1 MNTRRVSNTLL
12 RHLIVSMVLAGV
24 LTVFAADEPQPSPSV
39 PTKAMREQ
47 MATLHEKMAACLRS
61 DKAFAVCRDEMQQ
74 SCRDMMGDQGCP
86 MMGMGMGMHDQMMKP
101 GPAVTP
107 DGG

>member
-1 MNTRRVSNTLL
+1 MNTRRASNTLL

-24 LTVFAADEPQPSPSV
+24 PAVFAADEPQPSPSA
-39 PTKAMREQ
+39 PSKAMREQ

-74 SCRDMMGDQGCP
+74 RCRNMMGDQGCP

-101 GPAVTP
+101 GPAVKP
-107 DGG
+107 DSG